1 MTRKLKE
8 PNALRMPNAILLLT
22 TLLFTMYLELCVLYA
37 AAGLCEGE
45 AMNSKKSSGLGRVSG
60 SDNTFHKY

>member
-1 MTRKLKE
+1 
-8 PNALRMPNAILLLT
+8 MPNAILLLT

-60 SDNTFHKY
+60 SDNTFHGY